1 MNICLISVQVEC
13 AQNIWNLLHG
23 SKLAQLHEDEVGID
37 DDRYLLRQ
45 DRYPLRTAPQFLGPQ
60 IEDILSAL
68 AAITQECN
76 SSKYIFVF
84 SILLLFSDHN
94 YNQLPTIP
102 SSRLRPVI
110 RTTVGTSK
118 RCQSRTRWKKHGLRY
133 TISERFYSLK
143 APSFVIRL

>member
-60 IEDILSAL
+60 VEDILSAF

-76 SSKYIFVF
+76 SSECLFPYFHTLSSIFFYI
-84 SILLLFSDHN
+84 
-94 YNQLPTIP
+94 TIP
-102 SSRLRPVI
+102 DSHRQPFGR
-110 RTTVGTSK
+110 G
-118 RCQSRTRWKKHGLRY
+118 
-133 TISERFYSLK
+133 
-143 APSFVIRL
+143 